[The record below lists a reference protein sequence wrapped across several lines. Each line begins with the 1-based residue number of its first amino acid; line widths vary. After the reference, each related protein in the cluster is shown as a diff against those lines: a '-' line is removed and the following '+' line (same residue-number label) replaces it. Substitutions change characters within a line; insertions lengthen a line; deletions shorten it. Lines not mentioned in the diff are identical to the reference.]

1 MKRKKNL
8 IKATGTLPQPTY
20 PAPPPK
26 ASKKSNAAKQLDELV
41 HTITEASAASTITS
55 RRNASSTIERTDRFK
70 NIDDGLMPYRHTSN
84 IYGPNKSSVDVRD
97 AVILCQK
104 CYYNF
109 ALFRNI
115 IDLMTE
121 FSTNDIYFQGGS
133 KQNRDFFTALFNKI
147 NIWDLMDKFFR
158 EYYRSG
164 NVFMY
169 RFDADVDANEIRKI
183 VSAFATDNPQLRVGP
198 YPANPEEV
206 DIAPMKVP
214 ARYIILNPADVQ
226 MMSTLD
232 FSYGLYF
239 KILNDFEIARLRNP
253 KTEEDV
259 AVYRNLPPQVQE
271 QIKQG
276 SRTVAIPLEPTKV
289 SMVFYKKQD
298 YEPFAVPM
306 GYPVLEDINA
316 KAEMRKIDMAIARTM
331 QQIVLLVTTG
341 AEPNKGGINQKNIL
355 ALQKIFQNES
365 VGRTVIADYTTKAEF
380 IIPTIGELLDPKKYV
395 VIDNDINVGLNNVF
409 AGSEKFANQAQK
421 VELFIERLEQ
431 GRRAFLNNF
440 LIPEIKRIAKAL
452 NFKNYPTPYFEDIK
466 LKDNTNMSKIFARLI
481 EIGVLTPE
489 QGLQA
494 IESNQLPDFSTME
507 QAQETYKEQRDKGLY
522 TPLVGGP
529 KDATD
534 AGRPDGTTAPQ
545 STKTISPIG
554 SKASVKEQY
563 SLSQIKDNMILA
575 NALESDVTAHLKKS
589 HKIKRL
595 TKFHR
600 ELVADT
606 ATLIM
611 ANEDPA
617 KWLESVPTYCDNPV
631 DRNHDRVKQV
641 NTIAVNHQLDNYL
654 ASLLMAS
661 KVENA

>member
-1 MKRKKNL
+1 MGTMKRKK
-8 IKATGTLPQPTY
+8 KMTVATGTTVKNTF
-20 PAPPPK
+20 PAPPPSTKK
-26 ASKKSNAAKQLDELV
+26 ATPLDEMETTV
-41 HTITEASAASTITS
+41 ASTTTVTS
-55 RRNASSTIERTDRFK
+55 RRNAASTIERTDRFK
-70 NIDDGLMPYRHTSN
+70 NIDDGLIPYRHSSS

-133 KQNRDFFTALFNKI
+133 KQSRDFFTALFNKI
-147 NIWDLMDKFFR
+147 NLWDLQDKFFR

-164 NVFMY
+164 NVFVY
-169 RFDADVDANEIRKI
+169 RFDAEVDANEIRKI
-183 VSAFATDNPQLRVGP
+183 VSAFAAENPQLRVGP

-206 DIAPMKVP
+206 KVDTMNVP
-214 ARYIILNPADVQ
+214 ARYILLNPADVQ

-239 KILNDFEIARLRNP
+239 KVLNDFEIARLRNP

-259 AVYRNLPPQVQE
+259 AVYKNLPEQVQK
-271 QIKQG
+271 QIKEG
-276 SRTVAIPLEPTKV
+276 SRSIAIPLDPDKV

-331 QQIVLLVTTG
+331 QQIVLLVTAG
-341 AEPNKGGINQKNIL
+341 AEPDKGGINPKNIA
-355 ALQKIFQNES
+355 ALQKIFANES
-365 VGRTVIADYTTKAEF
+365 VGRTVIADFTTKAEF
-380 IIPTIGELLDPKKYV
+380 VVPTIGELLDPKKYQ

-452 NFKNYPTPYFEDIK
+452 SFKNFPRPYFEDIK

-494 IESNQLPDFSTME
+494 IENNQLPDLETME
-507 QAQETYKEQRDKGLY
+507 EAQQTYKEQRDSGLY
-522 TPLVGGP
+522 VPLVGGP

-534 AGRPDGTTAPQ
+534 AGRPEGATAPQ
-545 STKTISPIG
+545 TVKTISPIG
-554 SKASVKEQY
+554 TKASIQEKY
-563 SLSQIKDNMILA
+563 SLTKIKENMILA
-575 NALESDVTAHLKKS
+575 NALESEVGHELKRT
-589 HKIKRL
+589 HKLKRL
-595 TKFHR
+595 TKFHK
-600 ELVADT
+600 ELIAET
-606 ATLIM
+606 STLIM
-611 ANEDPA
+611 ANEEPA
-617 KWLESVPTYCDNPV
+617 KWIESVPTYVADPE
-631 DRNHDRVKQV
+631 DRNHGRVKQV
-641 NTIAVNHQLDNYL
+641 NTIAVSHQLDNYL
-654 ASLLMAS
+654 SSLLLAS
-661 KVENA
+661 KVD